1 MGASRAVADDRSS
14 TPIPDRWRPLVAAG
28 LSLLVPGLGH
38 WYSGHRRR
46 ALWFF
51 LPSLAFIVVAVVLW
65 AQGETFLLGVLVQP
79 RWVWLVVIANI
90 VMLGI
95 RLAATVDAYR
105 LALPEEAPSWQG
117 RTRLGLAGA
126 AVVLALVPHLIVG
139 VYAAELLDLLTT
151 VFVSDSDVAAA
162 SLLAK
167 EEAAARAR
175 LAAEQERIDR
185 ETAATTTTT
194 APPTSTT
201 APTGPTAPIVFGD
214 AGDPELEGFA
224 DRTDRVTVLLAGGD
238 GGPGRWSLRT
248 DVMIVATLDLERGTA
263 TLMTV
268 QRHLAYFPLPARWK
282 SAFAETDQGVWKE
295 ALRREKAGTSLATAP
310 VPETWVPCD
319 CYAAKINGL
328 WTFTNDWTRTY
339 PDVVD
344 PGMEALRET
353 LELAMGI
360 PIHYYALVDMGGFVD
375 LIDAIGGVDVT
386 VREPMHVKFSP
397 AKEGEDW
404 IVINIDPGV
413 VHLDGR
419 LSLAYVRNRSDSNDA
434 VRSRRQRCLLR
445 DAAGQADPYTMV
457 RNFPA
462 ISKAIKENTTT
473 NLPLTLL
480 PDLIEVVA
488 GLTRSDIITVDLGP
502 HNITTGIDYAG
513 HGMVDVGKMRS
524 VVAQVMAGEGSAHEQ
539 AVSAEECG

>member
-1 MGASRAVADDRSS
+1 MGASPAVADDRRS
-14 TPIPDRWRPLVAAG
+14 TQVPERWRPLVAAG

-38 WYSGHRRR
+38 WYAGHWRRG
-46 ALWFF
+46 LWFF
-51 LPSLAFIVVAVVLW
+51 LPALAFLVVGIALW
-65 AQGETFLLGVLVQP
+65 VQGETFLLGVLVQP
-79 RWVWLVVIANI
+79 RWVSLIVVAN
-90 VMLGI
+90 VVALGI

-105 LALPEEAPSWQG
+105 LAVPAGAPSWQG
-117 RTRLGLAGA
+117 RARLGLAGV
-126 AVVLALVPHLIVG
+126 AVVLALLPHLVVG

-162 SLLAK
+162 SLLAD

-185 ETAATTTTT
+185 ETKGTTTTT
-194 APPTSTT
+194 IAPTSTT

-214 AGDPELEGFA
+214 PGDPELEAFG
-224 DRTDRVTVLLAGGD
+224 DRTDRITVLLAGGD

-248 DVMIVATLDLERGTA
+248 DVMIVATLDLQRGVA

-268 QRHLAYFPLPARWK
+268 QRHLAYFPLPSRWK
-282 SAFAETDQGVWKE
+282 TAFRETEEGVWRE
-295 ALRREKAGTSLATAP
+295 ALRRQKAGTSLATDP
-310 VPETWVPCD
+310 VPDTFVPCD
-319 CYAAKINGL
+319 CYPAKINGL
-328 WTFTNDWTRTY
+328 WTFTNEWTRTY
-339 PDVVD
+339 PDAVD
-344 PGMEALRET
+344 PGMEALRDT

-404 IVINIDPGV
+404 IVINVDPGV

-445 DAAGQADPYTMV
+445 DVAGQADPFTMV
-457 RNFPA
+457 RNFTA

-473 NLPLTLL
+473 NLPVALL
-480 PDLIEVVA
+480 PDLIEAAA
-488 GLTRSDIITVDLGP
+488 GLTRSDVITVDLGP
-502 HNITTGIDYAG
+502 HNITDGIDYAG
-513 HGMVDVGKMRS
+513 HGIVDVGRMRT
-524 VVAQVMAGEGSAHEQ
+524 VVSQVMAGEGFAHER
-539 AVSAEECG
+539 AVSEEECG